1 MISRE
6 ALAQFGGSATAQGKP
21 ASGATGF
28 DMEGYL
34 TKHGFKVIRRKPW
47 NSRPGGM
54 IFELERCPFNPDHT
68 GGSAALT
75 FADGVPGFAC
85 KHNGCDGKTIKDVF
99 ANYPPERPPRVEV
112 ADEWPDPAP
121 LGGVLRGVESFV
133 QELLPAS
140 FRAHVTDVAER
151 MQVPPDFPAAATV
164 ICLAGAVNRRA
175 MIQPKMHDTGWKV
188 VPNLWGAIV
197 GRPGFKKT
205 PVIESITH
213 PLKEIQKIW
222 FQAHEDAQ
230 AEYQEQRELHELKIN
245 AWKQQTTQALKA
257 GRIPPERP
265 TELRNLPTCQRL
277 IVTDA
282 TFEALHRSMS
292 ENPAGV
298 LVLRDELTGWL
309 AQLDK
314 PGREGE
320 RAFCLEA
327 WNGTSGFTVDRIE
340 RGTIHVPHVCMS
352 LLGGIQPGRLRSYL
366 SDALESGPGDD
377 GLIQRFQVLVWPD
390 LPANWK
396 MVDRA
401 PDRFAEDQVAS
412 VYRRL
417 VELSPE
423 SPVLF
428 QFSREAQEL
437 FFDWYAE
444 LQAKVRGGNLHDAL
458 AAHLGKYGSLMPSL
472 ALLFELAD
480 QAAAGAWTSEF
491 VSLEHTKQAAA
502 FCDYFESH
510 ARRMYGSVIS
520 PQMRAAADLSER
532 IKRLEVGRDGL
543 FSVRDVYRA
552 EWAGL
557 NTPERADAAVSILAD
572 LGWIREMPAPSS
584 GPRGGRH
591 ASPRYQVNPKAMGR
605 A

>member
-213 PLKEIQKIW
+213 PLKEIQ
-222 FQAHEDAQ
+222 
-230 AEYQEQRELHELKIN
+230 
-245 AWKQQTTQALKA
+245 
-257 GRIPPERP
+257 
-265 TELRNLPTCQRL
+265 
-277 IVTDA
+277 
-282 TFEALHRSMS
+282 
-292 ENPAGV
+292 
-298 LVLRDELTGWL
+298 
-309 AQLDK
+309 
-314 PGREGE
+314 
-320 RAFCLEA
+320 
-327 WNGTSGFTVDRIE
+327 
-340 RGTIHVPHVCMS
+340 
-352 LLGGIQPGRLRSYL
+352 
-366 SDALESGPGDD
+366 
-377 GLIQRFQVLVWPD
+377 
-390 LPANWK
+390 
-396 MVDRA
+396 
-401 PDRFAEDQVAS
+401 
-412 VYRRL
+412 
-417 VELSPE
+417 
-423 SPVLF
+423 
-428 QFSREAQEL
+428 
-437 FFDWYAE
+437 
-444 LQAKVRGGNLHDAL
+444 
-458 AAHLGKYGSLMPSL
+458 
-472 ALLFELAD
+472 
-480 QAAAGAWTSEF
+480 
-491 VSLEHTKQAAA
+491 
-502 FCDYFESH
+502 
-510 ARRMYGSVIS
+510 
-520 PQMRAAADLSER
+520 
-532 IKRLEVGRDGL
+532 
-543 FSVRDVYRA
+543 
-552 EWAGL
+552 
-557 NTPERADAAVSILAD
+557 
-572 LGWIREMPAPSS
+572 
-584 GPRGGRH
+584 
-591 ASPRYQVNPKAMGR
+591 
-605 A
+605 